1 MVVLHFKK
9 SEGNQFLYETNT
21 AIKVDDLIVELV
33 DVNNLRLKCDRAATA
48 LEDLASKGPLKP
60 EGIRGLDEAGY
71 AEYLKAEDITV
82 SDGLKQ
88 MPPQVG
94 TRKIEDEAHYR
105 TGWLIAEEMTAKM
118 LA

>member
-21 AIKVDDLIVELV
+21 SIKVNDLVVELV
-33 DVNNLRLKCDRAATA
+33 DVNNLRLKCDRASTA

-71 AEYLKAEDITV
+71 DQYLKAEDITV
-82 SDGLKQ
+82 SDGLKA

-94 TRKIEDEAHYR
+94 TRRVVDEAHYR
-105 TGWLIAEEMTAKM
+105 TGWLLAEEMTQKM